1 MGPVAAADNLNAS
14 TSSATQPVFLLSE
27 RNLGTGFKICFL
39 SNGLQMRMPATQVC
53 PYPLKAP
60 PLADEKPTPV
70 TAPQAP
76 APAQA
81 GFSSNPIKAET
92 VTEPTKLPQQSAQ
105 QQPQRQTA
113 PPVSVAQK
121 LPEPPKPA
129 VQPTPPATT
138 PQPIAARSTPIESK
152 PQNTAAAPVS
162 TQVSDDDDLIA
173 DKAIRR
179 CERIGFKAGT
189 ELFKSCALEQI
200 RILSGVKP

>member
-1 MGPVAAADNLNAS
+1 
-14 TSSATQPVFLLSE
+14 
-27 RNLGTGFKICFL
+27 
-39 SNGLQMRMPATQVC
+39 LQMRMPATQVC

-60 PLADEKPTPV
+60 PLADEKPMPV
-70 TAPQAP
+70 TVPQAP

-81 GFSSNPIKAET
+81 GFSSNPIKAVE
-92 VTEPTKLPQQSAQ
+92 VAEPAKPPQQSAQ
-105 QQPQRQTA
+105 PLPQRQSA
-113 PPVSVAQK
+113 PPASVAQK

-129 VQPTPPATT
+129 VQSSPPATI
-138 PQPIAARSTPIESK
+138 PQPIAARSTPIENK
-152 PQNTAAAPVS
+152 PQNTSTAPVS